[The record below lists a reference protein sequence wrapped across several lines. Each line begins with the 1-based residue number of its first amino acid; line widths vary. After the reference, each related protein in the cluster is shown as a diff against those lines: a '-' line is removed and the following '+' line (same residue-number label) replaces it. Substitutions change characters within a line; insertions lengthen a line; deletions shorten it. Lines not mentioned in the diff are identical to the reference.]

1 MSSTRYIVMDAAA
14 RMSDYAAAI
23 AAIEEAQGS
32 WHGADWTH
40 ELAID
45 GRKVLDDDGEPIYCD
60 GTEECQTCDDAE
72 EDAAEAED
80 AARDALTSL
89 RSGDVEE
96 ALRYLELAVRIEN
109 HWGDSPTYGPA
120 LDVLRAAHGAA

>member
-1 MSSTRYIVMDAAA
+1 
-14 RMSDYAAAI
+14 MSDYAAAI

-45 GRKVLDDDGEPIYCD
+45 GKVLDDDGEPIYCD

-80 AARDALTSL
+80 AARDALASL
-89 RSGDVEE
+89 RSGDVGE
-96 ALRYLELAVRIEN
+96 ALKSLELAVRIEN